1 MKNFQKL
8 LLTAFVL
15 VTVSAFAQTDRKN
28 MITMS
33 SGDISFVSEAPL
45 ELIKAATKDFRAVL
59 DTVSGQFAF
68 SVPIASFVGFNSPL
82 QQEHFNE
89 NYLESNKYPKATYT
103 GKVIEAWQRPT
114 TTKRSVRTKGK
125 LNIHGS
131 EQEKLIPASMQMQ
144 GDLLHVQAVFK
155 VKTDDFNIKIP
166 RLVVQKI
173 AQEIDVTV
181 NAYFK
186 LN

>member
-1 MKNFQKL
+1 MKHIQFIL
-8 LLTAFVL
+8 LAAFVL
-15 VTVSAFAQTDRKN
+15 VALSTFGQTDRKHL
-28 MITMS
+28 IAMS
-33 SGDISFVSEAPL
+33 SGEISFVSDAPL
-45 ELIKAATKDFRAVL
+45 ELIKAATKDFQAVL
-59 DTVSGQFAF
+59 DTVSGHFAF
-68 SVPIASFVGFNSPL
+68 SVPISSFVGFNSPL

-114 TTKRSVRTKGK
+114 SDKRTVRTKGK

-131 EQEKLIPASMQMQ
+131 EQETLIPATMQMQ
-144 GDLLHVQAVFK
+144 GDLLHVKAVFK
-155 VKTDDFNIKIP
+155 VKTDDFNIRIP